1 MRRIVLTLLLL
12 GVAMC
17 MALSGTTAAA
27 SPLIY
32 ATDTTSSP
40 SPTGTPTTDGEAGSE
55 DGVFILLGNQSN
67 DGSQTEDST
76 DGGAETTSSTSSASA
91 PAGHWVR
98 STACETVGTAGCL
111 EGYSCP
117 DGSTP
122 VVWTLVLDAGGN
134 GGSYSQCPED
144 PPPTSTP
151 PPVDI
156 PGEALKAFKKVELP
170 ESTIVIQ
177 PPGGETLVNFKTILS
192 TQAARYQVPVHLDEV
207 NIDLL
212 LEVWP
217 SNFAWHHGDGTNQES
232 TIAGAI
238 WTKDADVDAP
248 EFITHIYT
256 RALKDVQ
263 VSVDTTWSAQFKVVG
278 KPDWRPVNGTV
289 TIDGAAVPLTVREA
303 TPELVTEPN

>member
-1 MRRIVLTLLLL
+1 MGRAVRYAAIAALLIALL
-12 GVAMC
+12 VTDPAM
-17 MALSGTTAAA
+17 A
-27 SPLIY
+27 SEG
-32 ATDTTSSP
+32 SQSP
-40 SPTGTPTTDGEAGSE
+40 SPGPASPSTSTSATTESTG
-55 DGVFILLGNQSN
+55 FILTGVENGN
-67 DGSQTEDST
+67 GEGT
-76 DGGAETTSSTSSASA
+76 DGGTGDGESHDTEVTSALPPGT
-91 PAGHWVR
+91 WVQ
-98 STACETVGTAGCL
+98 TNNACETVGASGCIV
-111 EGYSCP
+111 GYTCE

-122 VVWTLVLDAGGN
+122 TVWIYVTADGPTMSDSV
-134 GGSYSQCPED
+134 CPED
-144 PPPTSTP
+144 PVPTTT

-207 NIDLL
+207 NLDLV

-217 SNFAWHHGDGTNQES
+217 SHFLWQHGDETTQES
-232 TIAGAI
+232 SIAGAI